1 MKQTPYYRS
10 LNSIVSFLAGGALG
24 VTAATL
30 FTTPPGR
37 TGRVLKI
44 GRKVRETVDDAALA
58 LDAKRSQ
65 S

>member
-10 LNSIVSFLAGGALG
+10 PTSIVSFLAGGAVG
-24 VTAATL
+24 VAAATL
-30 FTTPPGR
+30 FAAPPRR
-37 TGRVLKI
+37 TRRVKI
-44 GRKVRETVDDAALA
+44 GRKVGETIDDAALA

>member
-10 LNSIVSFLAGGALG
+10 LTSIVSFLAGGAVG
-24 VTAATL
+24 VAASTL
-30 FTTPPGR
+30 FTPPSGR
-37 TGRVLKI
+37 TARVKI
-44 GRKVRETVDDAALA
+44 GHKVRPTVDEAALA

>member
-10 LNSIVSFLAGGALG
+10 LTSIVSFLAGGAVG
-24 VTAATL
+24 VAASTL
-30 FTTPPGR
+30 FTPPMGR
-37 TGRVLKI
+37 SRRVKI
-44 GRKVRETVDDAALA
+44 QRVRETVDEVALA

>member
-10 LNSIVSFLAGGALG
+10 LTSIVPFLAGGVVG
-24 VTAATL
+24 VAAATL
-30 FTTPPGR
+30 FAPPPR
-37 TGRVLKI
+37 RPRRVKI
-44 GRKVRETVDDAALA
+44 GRKVQSVDDAALN

>member
-10 LNSIVSFLAGGALG
+10 LTSIVSFLAGGAVG
-24 VTAATL
+24 VTAANL
-30 FTTPPGR
+30 FAPAPGR
-37 TGRVLKI
+37 PRRVKI
-44 GRKVRETVDDAALA
+44 GRKVQTVDDAALA

>member
-10 LNSIVSFLAGGALG
+10 LTSIVSFLAGGAVG
-24 VTAATL
+24 VAASTL
-30 FTTPPGR
+30 FIPATSR
-37 TGRVLKI
+37 IRRVKI
-44 GRKVRETVDDAALA
+44 HKVREAVAEAALA

>member
-10 LNSIVSFLAGGALG
+10 PTSIVSFLAGAAAG
-24 VTAATL
+24 VTAASL
-30 FTTPPGR
+30 FAPPPGR
-37 TGRVLKI
+37 TRRVKI
-44 GRKVRETVDDAALA
+44 GRKVQTVDDAALA